1 MSASVPKSWP
11 AGCGLAFSVNVMLE
25 QWSDDV
31 APGIG
36 PMGNPLRAGVL
47 DTQARSWA
55 AYGPR
60 TGAWR
65 LLDLLAAEQVRA
77 VFYANG
83 IVAERHPEL
92 MKAIRQAGHGIAAH
106 GWAQDSLPA
115 YQTPDA
121 EAEDITRTAAAF
133 ATAGVDAPCGFLAP
147 RCTPSLETTRLLAE
161 AGYLFHAD
169 YFDRDLP
176 EVECHGAHRIVAMP
190 FTMEFNDLPMTI
202 RHGHGADAFAEALQ
216 TLLTSYDETLGTACL
231 DLTAHAH
238 IFGRPS
244 GAAAFRRAL
253 RLVKEHNAAWLTNHH
268 ELAEMAIGRV

>member
-1 MSASVPKSWP
+1 MSASAPEGWP
-11 AGCGLAFSVNVMLE
+11 AGRRLAFSVNVMLE
-25 QWSDDV
+25 QWSDAV

-36 PMGNPLRAGVL
+36 PMGNPLRTGVL

-65 LLDLLAAEQVRA
+65 LLDLLAAERVRA
-77 VFYANG
+77 VFYVNG
-83 IVAERHPEL
+83 IVAERHPAL
-92 MKAIRQAGHGIAAH
+92 MKAIRRAGHAIAAH
-106 GWAQDSLPA
+106 GWAQDILPV
-115 YQTPDA
+115 YRTPDI
-121 EAEDITRTAAAF
+121 EADDIAMTAAAF
-133 ATAGVDAPCGFLAP
+133 TGAGVEAPRGFLAP
-147 RCTPSLETTRLLAE
+147 RCTPSPETTRLLAE

-176 EVECHGAHRIVAMP
+176 EVARHGAHRIVAMP

-202 RHGHGADAFAEALQ
+202 RHGHDADAFAGAVRA
-216 TLLTSYDETLGTACL
+216 LLTGYDESLGAACL

-238 IFGRPS
+238 IFGRPP

-253 RLVKEHNAAWLTNHH
+253 RLVKENDAAWLTNHQ
-268 ELAEMAIGRV
+268 ELAEMAIGRA